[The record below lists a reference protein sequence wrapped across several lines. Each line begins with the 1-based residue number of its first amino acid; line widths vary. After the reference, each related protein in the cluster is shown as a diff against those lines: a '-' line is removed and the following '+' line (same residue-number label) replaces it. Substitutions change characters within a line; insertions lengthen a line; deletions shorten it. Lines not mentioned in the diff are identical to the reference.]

1 MALAAERR
9 EVARELKAEVDSAH
23 PDDARITKYIDRL
36 LANRARRHA
45 LQDEQL
51 KELRKVLTPVQQGK
65 LALLLPRLEREF
77 ARWIHEV
84 TEKNE

>member
-1 MALAAERR
+1 MARD
-9 EVARELKAEVDSAH
+9 LKAEVESAR
-23 PDDARITKYIDRL
+23 PDDARIAKYIDLL
-36 LANRARRHA
+36 LANRVRRHA

-65 LALLLPRLEREF
+65 LALLLPRLERDF